1 LCGQDIS
8 IENDVRKNSFA
19 NFRRVE
25 RVAEEV
31 EKMIPTLSITATALF
46 FVGFSLFAAPA
57 FAASAPAATVQK
69 AKQAAD
75 AKGYAFITSHDE
87 ILAGAKKEGKL
98 RAQSSLDPNTFK
110 PLMDSFKKKYP
121 FVDIEIQEMTGTDT
135 AQRFLLELKAGTVK
149 EWDTLHLPEDFYTDY
164 APHAKKLDVLGMAE
178 RGVLKINPK
187 MVDPEYRNVVSI
199 GSALCAIAYNKNHL
213 AADKV
218 PNKWEDFLKPE
229 FKGRKFL
236 VDIRPYCLAAL
247 VPAMGE
253 EWVKNYAR
261 KIKEQ
266 EPIWVRGQTRAMSGI
281 IAGEYNLHQ
290 MTQYHSCMR
299 AAAKD
304 VTKSLVCKIIEPVP
318 AKIQDVEG
326 VLQSAPNPSRALLF
340 IEHNASP
347 EAQKI
352 FDEFN
357 PLKSNVFADGEI
369 ARLLKGKKVSL
380 NDFRTYHGGPERIK
394 MIVEAYGFPKAD
406 VR

>member
-1 LCGQDIS
+1 
-8 IENDVRKNSFA
+8 
-19 NFRRVE
+19 
-25 RVAEEV
+25 
-31 EKMIPTLSITATALF
+31 MIPTLSIIATALLF
-46 FVGFSLFAAPA
+46 LVCSLLTAPA

-87 ILAGAKKEGKL
+87 ILTGAKKEGKL
-98 RAQSSLDPNTFK
+98 RAHSSLDPNTFK

-121 FVDIEIQEMTGTDT
+121 FADIEIQEMTGTDT

-149 EWDTLHLPEDFYTDY
+149 EWDTLHLPEDFYPDY
-164 APHAKKLDVLGMAE
+164 APYAKKIDVLGMAE
-178 RGVLKINPK
+178 QGVLKINPK
-187 MVDPEYRNVVSI
+187 MVDPEYRSTVSI
-199 GSALCAIAYNKNHL
+199 GSALCSIAYNKNLL

-218 PNKWEDFLKPE
+218 PNKWEDFLKPD

-281 IAGEYNLHQ
+281 IAGEYALHQ

-304 VTKSLVCKIIEPVP
+304 ITKSLGCKIIEPVP
-318 AKIQDVEG
+318 AKIQDVDG
-326 VLQSAPNPSRALLF
+326 VMQSAPNPSRALLF

-352 FDEFN
+352 IDEFN
-357 PLKSNVFADGEI
+357 PLKSNIFADGEI

-380 NDFRTYHGGPERIK
+380 NDFRTYHKSAERIK
-394 MIVEAYGFPKAD
+394 MVLEAYGFPKAD

>member
-1 LCGQDIS
+1 
-8 IENDVRKNSFA
+8 
-19 NFRRVE
+19 
-25 RVAEEV
+25 
-31 EKMIPTLSITATALF
+31 MIPALSMIVTALF
-46 FVGFSLFAAPA
+46 FVGSSA
-57 FAASAPAATVQK
+57 FAASAPGATLQK
-69 AKQAAD
+69 AKQAAE
-75 AKGYAFITSHDE
+75 AKGYAFITSRDE

-98 RAQSSLDPNTFK
+98 RASSSLDPNTFK
-110 PLMDSFKKKYP
+110 PLMDAFKKKYP

-164 APHAKKLDVLGMAE
+164 APHAKKFDVLGMAE
-178 RGVLKINPK
+178 QGVLKINPK
-187 MVDPEYRNVVSI
+187 MVDPEYRSVVSI
-199 GSALCAIAYNKNHL
+199 GSAVCAIAYNKNHL

-247 VPAMGE
+247 APAMGE

-281 IAGEYNLHQ
+281 IAGEYALHQ

-304 VTKSLVCKIIEPVP
+304 ITKSLVCKIIEPVP

-326 VLQSAPNPSRALLF
+326 VMQSAPNPNRALLF

-352 FDEFN
+352 IDEFN
-357 PLKSNVFADGEI
+357 PLKSNVFGDGEI

-394 MIVEAYGFPKAD
+394 MIIEAYGFPKAD

>member
-1 LCGQDIS
+1 
-8 IENDVRKNSFA
+8 
-19 NFRRVE
+19 
-25 RVAEEV
+25 
-31 EKMIPTLSITATALF
+31 MIPTLSTTVTGWF
-46 FVGFSLFAAPA
+46 FLGSSLFAATA
-57 FAASAPAATVQK
+57 FSASATGAALQK

-87 ILAGAKKEGKL
+87 ILASAKKEGKL
-98 RAQSSLDPNTFK
+98 RVQSSLDPNTFK
-110 PLMDSFKKKYP
+110 PLMDSFKKKYS
-121 FVDIEIQEMTGTDT
+121 FADIEIQEMTGTDT
-135 AQRFLLELKAGTVK
+135 AQRYLLELKAGTGRD
-149 EWDTLHLPEDFYTDY
+149 WDVFHLPEDFYTDY

-178 RGVLKINPK
+178 HGVLKINPK
-187 MVDPEYRNVVSI
+187 MVDPEYRSVVSI
-199 GSALCAIAYNKNHL
+199 GSGICSIAYNKNQL

-229 FKGRKFL
+229 FKGRKML
-236 VDIRPYCLAAL
+236 VDIRPYCVAAL

-253 EWVKNYAR
+253 EWIKNYAR

-281 IAGEYNLHQ
+281 IAGEYALHQ
-290 MTQYHSCMR
+290 MTQYHSCVR

-304 VTKSLVCKIIEPVP
+304 VTKSLGCKIIEPVP
-318 AKIQDVEG
+318 AKIQDVFG

-340 IEHNASP
+340 IEHTASP
-347 EAQKI
+347 EAQKMI
-352 FDEFN
+352 DEFN

-369 ARLLKGKKVSL
+369 AKLLKGKKVSL
-380 NDFRTYHGGPERIK
+380 NDFRTYHKSPEWIK

>member
-1 LCGQDIS
+1 MIAALS
-8 IENDVRKNSFA
+8 TT
-19 NFRRVE
+19 
-25 RVAEEV
+25 VAV
-31 EKMIPTLSITATALF
+31 WF
-46 FVGFSLFAAPA
+46 FLGSSLFAAPG
-57 FAASAPAATVQK
+57 FAASVTAATLQK

-75 AKGYAFITSHDE
+75 AKGFAFITSHDE
-87 ILAGAKKEGKL
+87 ILANAKKEGKL
-98 RAQSSLDPNTFK
+98 RAQSSFDPNAFK
-110 PLMDSFKKKYP
+110 PLMASFKKKYP
-121 FVDIEIQEMTGTDT
+121 FADIEIQEMTGTDT

-149 EWDTLHLPEDFYTDY
+149 EWDTLHLPEDFYNDY
-164 APHAKKLDVLGMAE
+164 APFARKFDVLGMAE
-178 RGVLKINPK
+178 HGVLKINPK

-199 GSALCAIAYNKNHL
+199 GSAVCSIAYNKKLL

-229 FKGRKFL
+229 FKGRKML
-236 VDIRPYCLAAL
+236 VDIRPYCVAAL

-281 IAGEYNLHQ
+281 IAGEYDLHQ

-304 VTKSLVCKIIEPVP
+304 VTKSLGCKIIEPVP
-318 AKIQDVEG
+318 AKVQDVEG
-326 VLQSAPNPSRALLF
+326 VLQSAANPFRALLF
-340 IEHNASP
+340 IENSASP
-347 EAQKI
+347 EVQKI
-352 FDEFN
+352 IDEAN

-369 ARLLKGKKVSL
+369 AKLLRGKNVSL
-380 NDFRTYHGGPERIK
+380 NDFRTYHKTSERIK
-394 MIVEAYGFPKAD
+394 MVLEAYGFPKAD

>member
-1 LCGQDIS
+1 MLVTS
-8 IENDVRKNSFA
+8 SKTVPALLF
-19 NFRRVE
+19 
-25 RVAEEV
+25 
-31 EKMIPTLSITATALF
+31 LSAWLATGEAL
-46 FVGFSLFAAPA
+46 
-57 FAASAPAATVQK
+57 AASTTPAAVQK
-69 AKQAAD
+69 AKQAAE

-87 ILAGAKKEGKL
+87 ILATAKKEGKL
-98 RAQSSLDPNTFK
+98 RVHSSLDPGTFK

-121 FVDIEIQEMTGTDT
+121 FVEIEIQEMTGTDT
-135 AQRFLLELKAGTVK
+135 AQRFLLELKAGTVR
-149 EWDTLHLPEDFYTDY
+149 DVDALNLPEDFYTEY
-164 APHAKKLDVLGMAE
+164 APHAKKLDILGMAE
-178 RGVLKINPK
+178 QGILKINPK
-187 MVDPEYRNVVSI
+187 MVDPEYRNVVAF
-199 GSALCAIAYNKNHL
+199 GSAICAIAYNKNQL

-236 VDIRPYCLAAL
+236 VDIRPYCLGAL

-281 IAGEYNLHQ
+281 ITGEYALHQ

-299 AAAKD
+299 AATKD
-304 VTKSLVCKIIEPVP
+304 VTKTLVCKIIEPVP

-326 VLQSAPNPSRALLF
+326 VMQNASNPNRALLF
-340 IEHNASP
+340 IEHVASP

-352 FDEFN
+352 IDEYN

-369 ARLLKGKKVSL
+369 ARLLKGKNVSL
-380 NDFRTYHGGPERIK
+380 NDFRTYHNSPEWIK
-394 MIVEAYGFPKAD
+394 MVVEAFGFPKAD
-406 VR
+406 R

>member
-1 LCGQDIS
+1 
-8 IENDVRKNSFA
+8 
-19 NFRRVE
+19 
-25 RVAEEV
+25 
-31 EKMIPTLSITATALF
+31 MIRTLSTTVTVLF
-46 FVGFSLFAAPA
+46 FLGSSLFAAPA
-57 FAASAPAATVQK
+57 FAASLTAADLQK

-75 AKGYAFITSHDE
+75 AKGYTFIASHDE
-87 ILAGAKKEGKL
+87 ILASAKKEGKL
-98 RAQSSLDPNTFK
+98 RVQSSLEPTTFK
-110 PLMDSFKKKYP
+110 PLMSSFKKKYP
-121 FVDIEIQEMTGTDT
+121 FADIEIQETTGTDT
-135 AQRFLLELKAGTVK
+135 AQRFLLELKAGPVK

-164 APHAKKLDVLGMAE
+164 APYAKKIDILGMAE
-178 RGVLKINPK
+178 LGVLKINPK
-187 MVDPEYRNVVSI
+187 MIDPEYRSVVSI
-199 GSALCAIAYNKNHL
+199 GSAICATAYNKKRL

-218 PNKWEDFLKPE
+218 PNRWEDFLKPE
-229 FKGRKFL
+229 FKGRKML
-236 VDIRPYCLAAL
+236 VDIRPYCVAAL

-281 IAGEYNLHQ
+281 IAGEYDLHQ

-304 VTKSLVCKIIEPVP
+304 VTQSLGCKIIEPVP
-318 AKIQDVEG
+318 AKVQDVEG

-340 IEHNASP
+340 IEHSASP

-352 FDEFN
+352 IDEAN
-357 PLKSNVFADGEI
+357 PLKSNIFADGEI
-369 ARLLKGKKVSL
+369 AKLLKGRKVSL
-380 NDFRTYHGGPERIK
+380 NDFRTYHKSPEWIK

>member
-1 LCGQDIS
+1 ML
-8 IENDVRKNSFA
+8 
-19 NFRRVE
+19 
-25 RVAEEV
+25 
-31 EKMIPTLSITATALF
+31 PTLSTTVTVLF
-46 FVGFSLFAAPA
+46 FLGSSLFAAPA
-57 FAASAPAATVQK
+57 FAASVAAATLQK

-75 AKGYAFITSHDE
+75 AKGYAFIVSHDE
-87 ILAGAKKEGKL
+87 ILANAKKEGKL
-98 RAQSSLDPNTFK
+98 RVQTSLDPNTFK
-110 PLMDSFKKKYP
+110 PLMNSFKKKYP
-121 FVDIEIQEMTGTDT
+121 FADIEIQEMTGTDT

-149 EWDTLHLPEDFYTDY
+149 EWDTLHLPEDFYTEY
-164 APHAKKLDVLGMAE
+164 APYAKKMDVLGMAE
-178 RGVLKINPK
+178 HEVLKINPK
-187 MVDPEYRNVVSI
+187 MVDPEYRSVVSI
-199 GSALCAIAYNKNHL
+199 GSGICSIAYNKKQL

-229 FKGRKFL
+229 FKGRKML
-236 VDIRPYCLAAL
+236 VDIRPYCVAAL

-281 IAGEYNLHQ
+281 VAGEYDLHQ

-304 VTKSLVCKIIEPVP
+304 VTKSLGCKIIEPVP
-318 AKIQDVEG
+318 AKVQDVEG

-340 IEHNASP
+340 IEHSTSP
-347 EAQKI
+347 EVQKI
-352 FDEFN
+352 IDEAN
-357 PLKSNVFADGEI
+357 PLKSNIFADGEI
-369 ARLLKGKKVSL
+369 AKLLKGKKVSL
-380 NDFRTYHGGPERIK
+380 NDFRTYHKSPEWIK